1 MKTDLQKV
9 YAIAG
14 YPGLF
19 IHVSQARNGIIVE
32 SLSDKK
38 RMCAGP
44 SMRVTTLSDVAM
56 YTDKDE
62 LPLQEVLEKVKN
74 VYNGEKSIDPKSD
87 TAVLRQFMESILPN
101 YDRERVYPSHIK
113 KLAEWYNVLQ
123 ANDMLDFE
131 EREKE
136 NENEEEEEN
145 QTENQS

>member
-1 MKTDLQKV
+1 MKTNLQKV
-9 YAIAG
+9 YAITG

-19 IHVSQARNGIIVE
+19 IYVSQARNGIIVE
-32 SLSDKK
+32 SLTDKK

-56 YTDKDE
+56 FTDKDE

-74 VYNGEKSIDPKSD
+74 VYNSGQSIDHKSD
-87 TAVLRQFMESILPN
+87 TAALRQFMENVLPD

-113 KLAEWYNVLQ
+113 KLAEWYNILQ

-131 EREKE
+131 KE
-136 NENEEEEEN
+136 ETEE
-145 QTENQS
+145 TEM